1 MGSAKNVKDVDKD
14 SASGRPTTDGREV
27 WKIHE
32 GEHRESGPVHVIM
45 TALFIGIGIVVGTFG
60 SLAVPIGFVS
70 AFWPGQA
77 VQAVGA
83 VWFGAW
89 GIIAGVVFPIISN
102 TISGSAPLPVSLAY
116 IPGNAVQA
124 GLAAWAMKHFHA
136 HPALKT
142 RRDWIIFIAFGVIA
156 ANFIGSLWGSAILLM
171 FGLITAEAWPIVW
184 VGWWIGNTI
193 PGVIFGGILLKF
205 VSPVI
210 IDSKAFVKN
219 WWA

>member
-1 MGSAKNVKDVDKD
+1 MTQESEGKTNE
-14 SASGRPTTDGREV
+14 ASTDGGAAAGKSV
-27 WKIHE
+27 WAVQQ
-32 GEHRESGPVHVIM
+32 GETRESGPVHVIM

-83 VWFGAW
+83 IWFGAW
-89 GIIAGVVFPIISN
+89 GVIAGAIFPLLSN
-102 TISGSAPLPVSLAY
+102 TISVSAPLPVSIAY
-116 IPGNAVQA
+116 LPGNAVQA
-124 GLAAWAMKHFHA
+124 GLGAWAFKRWNT
-136 HPALKT
+136 HPSLKE
-142 RRDWIIFIAFGVIA
+142 RRDWVIWIVAGVIV
-156 ANFIGSLWGSAILLM
+156 ANLVGSLWGSGVLLA

-184 VGWWIGNTI
+184 FGWWVGNSI
-193 PGVIFGGILLKF
+193 PSLIFGSILLKF

>member
-1 MGSAKNVKDVDKD
+1 
-14 SASGRPTTDGREV
+14 
-27 WKIHE
+27 
-32 GEHRESGPVHVIM
+32 M

-77 VQAVGA
+77 VQSAGA

-89 GIIAGVVFPIISN
+89 GIIAGAFFPVLSN

-116 IPGNAVQA
+116 LPGNAVQA
-124 GLAAWAMKHFHA
+124 GLAAWAMKRFSA
-136 HPALKT
+136 HPALRE
-142 RRDWIIFIAFGVIA
+142 RRDWIIYLGLGVIV
-156 ANFIGSLWGSAILLM
+156 ANLFGSLWGSSVLVA
-171 FGLITAEAWPIVW
+171 FGLVTVEAWPVVW
-184 VGWWIGNTI
+184 VGWWVGNSI
-193 PGVIFGGILLKF
+193 PGVIFGSILLKF

-210 IDSKAFVKN
+210 IDSKAFVKG

>member
-1 MGSAKNVKDVDKD
+1 MSQ
-14 SASGRPTTDGREV
+14 SGRGARSDARTDGGTVASTSSV
-27 WKIHE
+27 WELQE
-32 GEHRESGPVHVIM
+32 GESRESGPVHVIM

-89 GIIAGVVFPIISN
+89 GIIAGALFPVISN

-116 IPGNAVQA
+116 LPGNAVQA
-124 GLAAWAMKHFHA
+124 GLAAWAFKKWNV
-136 HPALKT
+136 HPALKS
-142 RRDWIIFIAFGVIA
+142 RQDWVVWIGIGVIT
-156 ANFIGSLWGSAILLM
+156 ANLFGSLWGSGVLLA
-171 FGLITAEAWPIVW
+171 FGLITVDAWPIVW
-184 VGWWIGNTI
+184 FGWWVGNSI
-193 PGVIFGGILLKF
+193 PGIIFGSILLKF

>member
-1 MGSAKNVKDVDKD
+1 MMTKKDDNSEETRSD
-14 SASGRPTTDGREV
+14 GGTPAGRDIWTLQT
-27 WKIHE
+27 
-32 GEHRESGPVHVIM
+32 GESRESGPIHVIM

-77 VQAVGA
+77 VQAAGSI
-83 VWFGAW
+83 WFGAW
-89 GIIAGVVFPIISN
+89 GVIAGAVFPVISN
-102 TISGSAPLPVSLAY
+102 TISGSAPLPVSIAY
-116 IPGNAVQA
+116 LPGNAVQA
-124 GLAAWAMKHFHA
+124 GLGALAFKRLNA

-142 RRDWIIFIAFGVIA
+142 RRDWIIWIVFGVLI
-156 ANFIGSLWGSAILLM
+156 ANFFGSLWGSGVLLFFDM
-171 FGLITAEAWPIVW
+171 ITIEAWPIVW
-184 VGWWIGNTI
+184 VGWWVGNSI
-193 PGVIFGGILLKF
+193 PSLIFGSILLKF

>member
-1 MGSAKNVKDVDKD
+1 MSTPTEDVTDSTTSVDESASKDVW
-14 SASGRPTTDGREV
+14 E
-27 WKIHE
+27 IQQ
-32 GEHRESGPVHVIM
+32 GERRESGPVHVIM

-60 SLAVPIGFVS
+60 SLAVPIGFTS

-83 VWFGAW
+83 VWFGGW
-89 GIIAGVVFPIISN
+89 GIIAGTIFPVLSN

-116 IPGNAVQA
+116 VPGNIAQT
-124 GLAAWAMKHFHA
+124 GLAALAMKKFNA
-136 HPALKT
+136 HPALKE
-142 RRDWIIFIAFGVIA
+142 RRDWIVFIGLGVVV
-156 ANFIGSLWGSAILLM
+156 ANVIGSLWGTTMLLA
-171 FGLITAEAWPIVW
+171 FGLITAEAWPVVW
-184 VGWWIGNTI
+184 IGWWIGNTV
-193 PGVIFGGILLKF
+193 PGIVFGSILLKY

>member
-1 MGSAKNVKDVDKD
+1 
-14 SASGRPTTDGREV
+14 
-27 WKIHE
+27 
-32 GEHRESGPVHVIM
+32 M

-83 VWFGAW
+83 VWFGGW
-89 GIIAGVVFPIISN
+89 GIIAGTIFPVISN

-116 IPGNAVQA
+116 LPGNAVQA
-124 GLAAWAMKHFHA
+124 GLAAWAMKRFNA

-142 RRDWIIFIAFGVIA
+142 RRDWAIFIVFGVIA
-156 ANFIGSLWGSAILLM
+156 ANFVGSLWGSGILLA
-171 FGLITAEAWPIVW
+171 FGLITSQAWPVVW

-193 PGVIFGGILLKF
+193 PGIIFGGILLKF

>member
-1 MGSAKNVKDVDKD
+1 MTQDETTAESSVRTDGGAA
-14 SASGRPTTDGREV
+14 ASGRSVWEV
-27 WKIHE
+27 QE
-32 GEHRESGPVHVIM
+32 GESRESGPVHVIM

-89 GIIAGVVFPIISN
+89 GVIAGALFPLISN
-102 TISGSAPLPVSLAY
+102 TISGSAPLPVSIAY
-116 IPGNAVQA
+116 LPGNAVQA
-124 GLAAWAMKHFHA
+124 GLAAWAFKRWDV
-136 HPALKT
+136 HPALKE
-142 RRDWIIFIAFGVIA
+142 RRDWIIWIVLGVVA
-156 ANFIGSLWGSAILLM
+156 ANLVGSLWGSAVLVA
-171 FGLITAEAWPIVW
+171 FGLITVEAWPVAW
-184 VGWWIGNTI
+184 LGWWVGNTI
-193 PGVIFGGILLKF
+193 PGLIFGSILLKF

>member
-1 MGSAKNVKDVDKD
+1 MTQDE
-14 SASGRPTTDGREV
+14 GRSETDARTDGGAAAAGRSV
-27 WKIHE
+27 WEIQE
-32 GEHRESGPVHVIM
+32 GESRESGPVHVIM

-77 VQAVGA
+77 VQAAGA

-89 GIIAGVVFPIISN
+89 GIIAGALFPVLSN
-102 TISGSAPLPVSLAY
+102 TISGSAPLPVSIAY

-124 GLAAWAMKHFHA
+124 GLAAVAFKRWDV

-142 RRDWIIFIAFGVIA
+142 RRDWTIWIVVGVLA
-156 ANFIGSLWGSAILLM
+156 ANLFGSLWGSGVLLA
-171 FGLITAEAWPIVW
+171 FGLITVEAWPLVWFGWW
-184 VGWWIGNTI
+184 VGNSI
-193 PGVIFGGILLKF
+193 PGLIFGSILLKF

-210 IDSKAFVKN
+210 LDSKAFVKN